1 MKFERINNT
10 APLISYTVKLTD
22 DSNYITKTLEVV
34 NNLLDNLAKVYDKK
48 TMIFMQY
55 GNEWLIHE
63 FNMIKPYFE
72 KIVKKKNST
81 QVFHKF
87 VYDEI
92 L

>member
-1 MKFERINNT
+1 M
-10 APLISYTVKLTD
+10 ISYTVKLTV

-34 NNLLDNLAKVYDKK
+34 NNLLDNLAKVYDRK

-72 KIVKKKNST
+72 KIVKKK
-81 QVFHKF
+81 
-87 VYDEI
+87 
-92 L
+92 